1 MLKIT
6 DELIEKYLKGLC
18 TKEESRAV
26 WKYFHNNPDEKYL
39 LDEFQRAD
47 SSSPLP
53 PGYREEMLAFIE
65 AEIGEGWRSA
75 EQESNATEMPAGEL
89 MVVRDRGMP
98 FRRWIAAAAAVM
110 ILAVVSLYLLRPGG
124 NGSGDQHARPQ
135 LAVISWIDQYNSE
148 KKIRSMILPDSS
160 KVRLLPGAHIRYR
173 KDFGNY
179 DKREIE
185 VVGKAWFEVAKN
197 EKMPFVVYC
206 EGINTTALG
215 TSFDVSATPNTEQ
228 IKIKLYEGKV
238 LVSLDT
244 LASGNERKDYYL
256 SPGQELVFDRKSRN
270 VAIREPVRTRS
281 AEPIITRHN
290 TLRIDSLSN
299 WYMFNNQTLADV
311 FDQLS
316 AIYNVNIQYSRKDI
330 RKMYFIGKI
339 EKKDSLHKIIQD
351 IALLNHL
358 TVTNHD
364 GSYIITKN

>member
-110 ILAVVSLYLLRPGG
+110 ILP
-124 NGSGDQHARPQ
+124 
-135 LAVISWIDQYNSE
+135 E
-148 KKIRSMILPDSS
+148 SS

-215 TSFDVSATPNTEQ
+215 TSFD
-228 IKIKLYEGKV
+228 
-238 LVSLDT
+238 
-244 LASGNERKDYYL
+244 
-256 SPGQELVFDRKSRN
+256 
-270 VAIREPVRTRS
+270 
-281 AEPIITRHN
+281 
-290 TLRIDSLSN
+290 
-299 WYMFNNQTLADV
+299 
-311 FDQLS
+311 
-316 AIYNVNIQYSRKDI
+316 
-330 RKMYFIGKI
+330 
-339 EKKDSLHKIIQD
+339 
-351 IALLNHL
+351 
-358 TVTNHD
+358 
-364 GSYIITKN
+364 